1 MPTNFELTA
10 RPVRSERVLLLV
22 LVTTFISELV
32 IMKILPHI
40 LPSGIEDTYEAVADS
55 CLLTL
60 VVAPVLWIV
69 AVRPIQRLAQSRMHF
84 LRRAMTSQEAERRR
98 ITMDLHDGLGQ
109 SLTSLMLGLRALQET
124 TSDARVRQQAEDLR
138 TMGAAIHDDL
148 RRIVRGLRPGILD
161 QSGLM
166 AAIERLVHDVQQPG
180 VREVDFEVDGLSNVR
195 LDADLEI
202 AAFRIVQEAVSNSV
216 QHSSANNLRVTLAA
230 TKTNLVLRIA
240 DNGKGFD
247 ASAVLNRADCPYGLM
262 SIRERAMI
270 SGGTAEIQTSPNG
283 GTVVSARL
291 PLLIRTEHDA

>member
-32 IMKILPHI
+32 IMKILPHM
-40 LPSGIEDTYEAVADS
+40 LPSGVEDTYEAVADS

-60 VVAPVLWIV
+60 IVAPVLWIV

-109 SLTSLMLGLRALQET
+109 SLTSLMLGLRALEET
-124 TSDARVRQQAEDLR
+124 TSDATLRQQTEDLR
-138 TMGAAIHDDL
+138 TMGAVIHDDL
-148 RRIVRGLRPGILD
+148 RRIVRGLRPAILD
-161 QSGLM
+161 QSGLV

-180 VREVDFEVDGLSNVR
+180 VREVEFEVDGLSNVR

-230 TKTNLVLRIA
+230 KKNNLVLRIA
-240 DNGKGFD
+240 DNGNGFD
-247 ASAVLNRADCPYGLM
+247 ASAVLSRTDFHYGLM

-270 SGGTAEIQTSPNG
+270 SGGTADIQTSPNG
-283 GTVVSARL
+283 GTIVSARL
-291 PLLIRTEHDA
+291 PLLIRTENDA